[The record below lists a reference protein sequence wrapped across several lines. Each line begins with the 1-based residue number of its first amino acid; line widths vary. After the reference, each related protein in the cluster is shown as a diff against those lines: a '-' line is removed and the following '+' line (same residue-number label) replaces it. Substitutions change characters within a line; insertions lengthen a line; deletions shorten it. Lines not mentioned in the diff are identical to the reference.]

1 MKYLIE
7 SDGKTVWV
15 NAEDGS
21 CIGRFGRMGIDI
33 HRDMTAQLSGQVQCL
48 MCTHGVTGVPEW
60 EQFVKAMKDLYNVD
74 VGERYRPER
83 LRVH

>member
-21 CIGRFGRMGIDI
+21 CIGRFGKMGIDI
-33 HRDMTAQLSGQVQCL
+33 HRDMEAQLSGKAQCL
-48 MCTHGVTGVPEW
+48 MCTHGITGVAEW
-60 EQFVKAMKDLYNVD
+60 EQFVEAMKTLYDVD
-74 VGERYRPER
+74 VKEKYRPER
-83 LRVH
+83 LKAH